1 MSVKDG
7 EPLSLRFNLLPFLSD
22 LVGTW
27 SYMELCVGR
36 GKGLGEGVI
45 HAKTEVE
52 RRKVEERKPVPNFPL
67 PWIVLFLH
75 DQSQSCVFLPLSQ
88 GKDAEY

>member
-1 MSVKDG
+1 MPRIGYNLRELSMSVKDG
-7 EPLSLRFNLLPFLSD
+7 EPLSMRFNLRFLSD

-27 SYMELCVGR
+27 SYMELCMGR

-52 RRKVEERKPVPNFPL
+52 KEKSGREKTSP
-67 PWIVLFLH
+67 
-75 DQSQSCVFLPLSQ
+75 
-88 GKDAEY
+88 